1 MSSSYLA
8 AAGERAAAEPAAE
21 PPPAASAPAPAP
33 AAAPA
38 PAPAAAPS
46 AACHRLESR
55 SSLTLHQCSP
65 ARHRK
70 IAVLGGS
77 FDPITDGHLKCACE
91 IVHAR
96 AAHEVWLVPCGR
108 RPDKPSLK
116 TPYMHRLVMCH
127 LAVNTTFGS
136 NFPIRVCDIEMLED
150 EALST
155 YHLMKKLREDYPD
168 KDFMFVLGADLIGS
182 LKQWDAP
189 GVPDAGVR
197 LWNECNF
204 LVLDRPGYD
213 MPEMPA
219 NFQRL
224 TAITGTKIVTEEVSS
239 SEIRRRILRPAQTSA
254 TLRGA
259 EKNFGDAERDEL
271 QHAMSEQGGR
281 NFSMVDGL
289 LTPAVLAHIIRYRL
303 YGPGL

>member
-1 MSSSYLA
+1 MSCS
-8 AAGERAAAEPAAE
+8 AEQAPD
-21 PPPAASAPAPAP
+21 PPTAPAP

-38 PAPAAAPS
+38 AAGSPQPASPPRA
-46 AACHRLESR
+46 LESQ
-55 SSLTLHQCSP
+55 SSLTLHHCSP
-65 ARHRK
+65 ARHKK

-96 AAHEVWLVPCGR
+96 ASHEVWLVPCGR

-168 KDFMFVLGADLIGS
+168 KEFMFVLGDDLIGS
-182 LKQWDAP
+182 VKSWEAP
-189 GVPDAGVR
+189 GVPDAGAR
-197 LWNECNF
+197 LWNECRF
-204 LVLDRPGYD
+204 LVLDRPGFD
-213 MPEMPA
+213 DVPELPA

-239 SEIRRRILRPAQTSA
+239 SEIRRRILRPAQTQPKS
-254 TLRGA
+254 
-259 EKNFGDAERDEL
+259 NFGDVERDEL
-271 QHAMSEQGGR
+271 QHAMSEQGGH